1 MLGERIT
8 RVKRGNGIYTE
19 SAEGTED
26 TEKKEQRRIR
36 ALVLLP
42 ACGSDSFQSSITTKR
57 KAFCAWRKPMPIKT
71 PKELFVMLLTD
82 VRQGAEKAET
92 IYEEIG
98 QLVQDPQIKEALQA
112 RAFVSGKVLATLDE
126 CFKLLGEQ
134 PAKLSG
140 RLQETLIEDFR
151 RELAEIQGPVARRI
165 FALVKL
171 NHVAQFRISEYRA
184 LIAAAEAVGHYG
196 VSLLLETCLADRLT
210 FVDRT
215 QRFLRELVETKVAE
229 RAAGASA

>member
-1 MLGERIT
+1 
-8 RVKRGNGIYTE
+8 
-19 SAEGTED
+19 
-26 TEKKEQRRIR
+26 
-36 ALVLLP
+36 
-42 ACGSDSFQSSITTKR
+42 
-57 KAFCAWRKPMPIKT
+57 MPVKT
-71 PKELFVMLLTD
+71 PKELFLVLLSD
-82 VRQGAEKAET
+82 VRQGAEKAEK

-98 QLVQDPQIKEALQA
+98 ELVPDPQIKEALQA
-112 RAFVSGKVLATLDE
+112 RAFVSGKVHATLDE

-134 PAKLSG
+134 PAKLTG
-140 RLQETLIEDFR
+140 RFQETLVEDFR
-151 RELAEIQGPVARRI
+151 RELAEIQGPIARRM

-171 NHVAQFRISEYRA
+171 NHLAQFRISEYRA
-184 LIAAAEAVGHYG
+184 LIAAAEAVGHHG